1 MTRSI
6 ILFTLM
12 IATVASANDHDL
24 QLTNFTGR
32 NDQNVWTYSVM
43 HPKLAKPLVVR
54 LEIPRAAYVKQ
65 VSQTTES
72 ANQKTQAKSKTKSAN
87 QKTQAKP
94 KMEYS
99 MRQKRS
105 TGGTLRLEFTQ
116 LNTQNRTIT
125 FEVIAPKRVTKN
137 GEITWIIE
145 TSPKETKGTA
155 PGPIGLDDPNIR
167 TVITAA
173 GRWRDS
179 YLSTINTGDK
189 TILLNNDGHLQTSLS
204 AGLALNFLN
213 WNNKFALDLLLSL
226 EFGADSTKVIDGVI
240 CGLTFRTLRLRMFKL
255 PEVFVGVSFRTEQG
269 LRSIFKEKAKNLVMD
284 IKKLPDTEE
293 NKKIKSDFKRFK
305 KLKDNEDFDG
315 FSTTNPIT
323 GEEIFPGPPLV
334 EDMNLAC
341 VFGVAVPTAL
351 ISGIAD
357 WIKAQ
362 LSK

>member
-1 MTRSI
+1 MTKSI

-12 IATVASANDHDL
+12 IVIATVASANAQDL
-24 QLTNFTGR
+24 QFKDFKVR

-43 HPKLAKPLVVR
+43 YLESAKLLAVR

-65 VSQTTES
+65 VSQTKES
-72 ANQKTQAKSKTKSAN
+72 SNQKKR
-87 QKTQAKP
+87 AKP

-116 LNTQNRTIT
+116 LNTQNQTIT
-125 FEVIAPKRVTKN
+125 FEVVAPKRVTKN
-137 GEITWIIE
+137 GEIAWIIE

-155 PGPIGLDDPNIR
+155 PGPIGLDDLNIR

-179 YLSTINTGDK
+179 YLSTINTDNK

-213 WNNKFALDLLLSL
+213 WNNKIASDLLLSL

-240 CGLTFRTLRLRMFKL
+240 CGLTFRALRLRTFKL
-255 PEVFVGVSFRTEQG
+255 PEVFIGVSFRTEQG
-269 LRSIFKEKAKNLVMD
+269 LRSIFKEKAKNLVRD
-284 IKKLPDTEE
+284 IKKLPDTEK
-293 NKKIKSDFKRFK
+293 NKGIKSDFKRFK
-305 KLKDNEDFDG
+305 KLKDNEDFDE
-315 FSTTNPIT
+315 FPTTNPIT
-323 GEEIFPGPPLV
+323 EQEIYPGPPLV
-334 EDMNLAC
+334 DDMNWAC

-351 ISGIAD
+351 VSGIAD

>member
-1 MTRSI
+1 MTKSI

-12 IATVASANDHDL
+12 IVIATVISANAQDL
-24 QLTNFTGR
+24 QFKDFKVR
-32 NDQNVWTYSVM
+32 NDQNVWIYSVM
-43 HPKLAKPLVVR
+43 YPKLAKSLVVR

-72 ANQKTQAKSKTKSAN
+72 SNQNKR
-87 QKTQAKP
+87 AKP

-105 TGGTLRLEFTQ
+105 IGGTLRIEFKL
-116 LNTQNRTIT
+116 LNTKNQTIA
-125 FEVIAPKRVTKN
+125 FEIIAPKRVTKN
-137 GEITWIIE
+137 GEIAWTIE
-145 TSPKETKGTA
+145 TSSKNIEGTA
-155 PGPIGLDDPNIR
+155 PGPIGLDDLNIR

-173 GRWRDS
+173 GRWGDS
-179 YLSTINTGDK
+179 YFSTINTGNK
-189 TILLNNDGHLQTSLS
+189 TILLKNDGHLQTSLS

-213 WNNKFALDLLLSL
+213 WNNKIASDLLLSL

-240 CGLTFRTLRLRMFKL
+240 CGLTFRALRLRTFKL
-255 PEVFVGVSFRTEQG
+255 PEVFIGVSFRTEQG
-269 LRSIFKEKAKNLVMD
+269 LRSIFKEKAKNLVRD

-293 NKKIKSDFKRFK
+293 NKGIKSDFKRFK
-305 KLKDNEDFDG
+305 KLKNNEDFDG
-315 FSTTNPIT
+315 FPTTNPIT
-323 GEEIFPGPPLV
+323 GQEIYPGPPLV
-334 EDMNLAC
+334 DDMNLAY

-351 ISGIAD
+351 VSGIAD